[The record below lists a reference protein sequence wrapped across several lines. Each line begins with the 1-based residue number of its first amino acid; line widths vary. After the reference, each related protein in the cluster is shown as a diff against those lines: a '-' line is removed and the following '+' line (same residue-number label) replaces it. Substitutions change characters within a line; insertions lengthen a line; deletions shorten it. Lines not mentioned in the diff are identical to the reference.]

1 MPLVEAANTAAAI
14 ADHRRKRPHCATHN
28 DRLKSSIIEKLQA
41 QQRRRILRERSATSF
56 LVRAKIVITMA
67 ILALTYQHNFQYEGT
82 RDGVPIYDG
91 SAAGFHDWSFRTQV
105 KWSAAKAEDKSRV
118 MSQIIEGLRG
128 DAADI
133 VRDIGVV
140 DVLKEDGLTVLT
152 EALRKHVY
160 PKKAAEAKLL
170 YRHGHK
176 QKGIL
181 TRQPSEPIA
190 NYISRRRR
198 WWNQLKALDPTIEIS
213 EEVRGELMLDASNLS
228 KIEKLLVL
236 TSSGNDNKFESIAKA
251 LMDHHALIH
260 VDEKGEKNPSKQPH
274 KGRG

>member
-1 MPLVEAANTAAAI
+1 MT
-14 ADHRRKRPHCATHN
+14 
-28 DRLKSSIIEKLQA
+28 
-41 QQRRRILRERSATSF
+41 
-56 LVRAKIVITMA
+56 ITMA

-91 SAAGFHDWSFRTQV
+91 SAAGFTDWSFRTQV
-105 KWSAAKAEDKSRV
+105 KWNAAKAEDKSRV

-181 TRQPSEPIA
+181 TRQPSEPVA

-198 WWNQLKALDPTIEIS
+198 WWNQLKVLDPTIEIS

-260 VDEKGEKNPSKQPH
+260 LDEKGDKSHKPRKQSH
-274 KGRG
+274 KGRVCSQES

>member
-1 MPLVEAANTAAAI
+1 MVSLRDTTFLCKIAPSPAYLVPLVAADNTAAPIAAI
-14 ADHRRKRPHCATHN
+14 AAHRRKQPTLRDFN
-28 DRLKSSIIEKLQA
+28 DLSEKQA
-41 QQRRRILRERSATSF
+41 QQAQKARRTLRGRSDASF
-56 LVRAKIVITMA
+56 LVKQVLTIAMA

-91 SAAGFHDWSFRTQV
+91 SAAGFTDWSFRTQV
-105 KWSAAKAEDKSRV
+105 KWEAAKAEDKSRV

-133 VRDIGVV
+133 VRDIGVT

-181 TRQPSEPIA
+181 TRQPSEPVA

-198 WWNQLKALDPTIEIS
+198 WWN
-213 EEVRGELMLDASNLS
+213 
-228 KIEKLLVL
+228 
-236 TSSGNDNKFESIAKA
+236 
-251 LMDHHALIH
+251 
-260 VDEKGEKNPSKQPH
+260 
-274 KGRG
+274 